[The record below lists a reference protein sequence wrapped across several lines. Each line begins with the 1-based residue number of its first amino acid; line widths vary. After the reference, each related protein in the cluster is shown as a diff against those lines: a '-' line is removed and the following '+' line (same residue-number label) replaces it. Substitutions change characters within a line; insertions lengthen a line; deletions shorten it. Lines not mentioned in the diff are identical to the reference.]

1 MFKAHLYKYKHI
13 TIYTYNKYAI
23 IIDVKYYLLQYN
35 IFNIIYKTSHIFE
48 YILFIKHE
56 LFILMKK
63 IVVFFNDIF
72 FIEPSI
78 SLNKRIFVR
87 YIHRVFSPLSFTT
100 SPEICSRSLSFF
112 LTLYFSASLFLFFV
126 RIMFDVIYY
135 PRPNRHDTS
144 IIRISDFHVPTRVR
158 SHEDALARVRN
169 NKPFSP

>member
-63 IVVFFNDIF
+63 IVVLFNDIF
-72 FIEPSI
+72 FHRTV
-78 SLNKRIFVR
+78 NFVKQT
-87 YIHRVFSPLSFTT
+87 HF
-100 SPEICSRSLSFF
+100 
-112 LTLYFSASLFLFFV
+112 
-126 RIMFDVIYY
+126 
-135 PRPNRHDTS
+135 RPVYT
-144 IIRISDFHVPTRVR
+144 PC
-158 SHEDALARVRN
+158 L
-169 NKPFSP
+169 